1 MRSEA
6 VASLRNWMKDR
17 LGDQE
22 EQLLVVERG
31 VARLGELDEQR
42 AGVLDALES
51 ALARLTASGL
61 DEAQIAG
68 FVGADVTQL
77 RASRARISGTTTRRH
92 ASPDAGTLSGS

>member
-17 LGDQE
+17 LGEQE
-22 EQLLVVERG
+22 EQLRAVERA

-42 AGVLDALES
+42 ANVLNALEE
-51 ALARLTASGL
+51 ALGWLTASGL

-77 RASRARISGTTTRRH
+77 RASRTRSSGTTTRR
-92 ASPDAGTLSGS
+92 SSTPDAGTVSG